1 MPVVRV
7 SNETYQ
13 KILELQAKDGNSMSV
28 FMDRLIAR
36 YKELEDAQQQSE
48 DRKSTKS
55 GDKSGSPKRARASK
69 KGDTKAEQSGRRL
82 IEGLAD
88 VYED

>member
-28 FMDRLIAR
+28 FMDRLITR
-36 YKELEDAQQQSE
+36 YKELEDESKRA
-48 DRKSTKS
+48 KS
-55 GDKSGSPKRARASK
+55 GDKSRSPKRAGATK
-69 KGDTKAEQSGRRL
+69 KRDTKAKQSGGRL
-82 IEGLAD
+82 VEGMEDL
-88 VYED
+88 YED